1 MKKKFIEN
9 SLNYIEAKNDL
20 SDLQKKK
27 LKYGL
32 EGFYNLFTKL
42 IVLLII
48 TISFDLVKEFLLLT
62 VIYSLLRLYGFG
74 IHAKKSWQCWLTT
87 VPIYVGGCF
96 FIKYIVM
103 SPIWANYIIFA
114 FCTS

>member
-32 EGFYNLFTKL
+32 EGFYNLFTKR
-42 IVLLII
+42 IFA
-48 TISFDLVKEFLLLT
+48 TYSDL
-62 VIYSLLRLYGFG
+62 
-74 IHAKKSWQCWLTT
+74 
-87 VPIYVGGCF
+87 F
-96 FIKYIVM
+96 FIEIV
-103 SPIWANYIIFA
+103 WFWN
-114 FCTS
+114 TR